1 MRHDY
6 IREGDQMYDARS
18 LKPQIVVSEAEVECP
33 VKGCSGKVPRQR
45 KFFQAVPKFQ
55 CSEHEIT
62 ISPSTFEYASEQN
75 NLLWKDEQDRA
86 LLQGI
91 ETCKRESRMAR
102 EKSEDA
108 LSWNVFRYLEKQG
121 FLSLILSSVIG
132 RDLGAL
138 QLVYWSY
145 CPMVG
150 AVWPE
155 LTRARQEFGEQLQR
169 SSEPDLIAF
178 SDKALLF
185 VEAKFT
191 ASNVARPADPANLK
205 KYLTGGN
212 GWYHQVFASSFE
224 TIAVQDRKYELL
236 RHWLLGSWLAA
247 QSKRDFYLLNLV
259 REEYEQDIEKRFGR
273 HIRAT
278 AQRRF
283 MRLTWEELY
292 RQIDEK
298 IPSSIER
305 DSLLEYLEYKSA
317 GYNRFGQ
324 LQRAF
329 SLSKE
334 ATSGVNGG

>member
-1 MRHDY
+1 
-6 IREGDQMYDARS
+6 
-18 LKPQIVVSEAEVECP
+18 
-33 VKGCSGKVPRQR
+33 VKGCLLKVPRQR
-45 KFFQAVPKFQ
+45 NFFRAAPEFQ
-55 CSEHEIT
+55 CPEHEIT
-62 ISPSTFEYASEQN
+62 ISPSTFEYASERN
-75 NLLWKDEQDRA
+75 NLLWKDEQDRS
-86 LLQGI
+86 LLQSI
-91 ETCKRESRMAR
+91 MTCKRESRMAR
-102 EKSEDA
+102 EKSEDT

-185 VEAKFT
+185 IEAKFT
-191 ASNVARPADPANLK
+191 ASNVTRPADPENRK

-224 TIAVQDRKYELL
+224 TIAVQDRMYELL
-236 RHWLLGSWLAA
+236 RLWLLGSWLAA

-259 REEYEQDIEKRFGR
+259 RAEYERDIEMRFGC
-273 HIRAT
+273 HINAT

-283 MRLTWEELY
+283 VRLTWEELY
-292 RQIDEK
+292 RQIDER
-298 IPSSIER
+298 IPPTAER
-305 DSLLEYLEYKSA
+305 DLLLEYLEHKTA

-334 ATSGVNGG
+334 ATSEVNGG

>member
-1 MRHDY
+1 
-6 IREGDQMYDARS
+6 MYDARS
-18 LKPQIVVSEAEVECP
+18 LKPLILVSEAEVECP

-45 KFFQAVPKFQ
+45 NFFQAVPKFQ
-55 CSEHEIT
+55 CPEHEIT
-62 ISPSTFEYASEQN
+62 ISPSTFEYAFERN
-75 NLLWKDEQDRA
+75 NLLWKDEQVLV

-91 ETCKRESRMAR
+91 KRCKRESRMAR

-108 LSWNVFRYLEKQG
+108 LSWNMFRYLEKQG

-155 LTRARQEFGEQLQR
+155 LTRARQEFGEHLQR

-185 VEAKFT
+185 IEAKFT
-191 ASNVARPADPANLK
+191 ASNRTRPSDPEYRK

-212 GWYHQVFASSFE
+212 GWYHQVFTSSFE
-224 TIAVQDRKYELL
+224 TIAVQDRMYELL

-259 REEYEQDIEKRFGR
+259 REEYERDIEMRFGR
-273 HIRAT
+273 HINAT

-283 MRLTWEELY
+283 VRLTWEELY
-292 RQIDEK
+292 RQMDEK

-305 DSLLEYLEYKSA
+305 DSLLEYLEYKTA
-317 GYNRFGQ
+317 GITGLGSCSEHSRFRKRQFKG
-324 LQRAF
+324 
-329 SLSKE
+329 
-334 ATSGVNGG
+334 

>member
-1 MRHDY
+1 
-6 IREGDQMYDARS
+6 MYDARS
-18 LKPQIVVSEAEVECP
+18 LKPLILVSEAEVECP

-45 KFFQAVPKFQ
+45 KFFRAVQEFQ
-55 CSEHEIT
+55 CPEHAIY
-62 ISPSTFEYASEQN
+62 ISPSTFQYACERD

-91 ETCKRESRMAR
+91 TTCKRESRMAR

-108 LSWNVFRYLEKQG
+108 LSWNMFRYLEKHG
-121 FLSLILSSVIG
+121 FLSLILSSVVS

-155 LTRARQEFGEQLQR
+155 LTRARQEFGEHLQR

-185 VEAKFT
+185 IETKFT
-191 ASNVARPADPANLK
+191 ASNRTRPSDPENRK

-212 GWYHQVFASSFE
+212 GWYHQVFASSYE
-224 TIAVQDRKYELL
+224 TIAILDRMYELL

-259 REEYEQDIEKRFGR
+259 REEYERDIEMRFGR
-273 HIRAT
+273 HINAT

-283 MRLTWEELY
+283 VRVTWEDLY

-298 IPSSIER
+298 IPPTVER
-305 DSLLEYLEYKSA
+305 DLLLEYLEHKTA

-334 ATSGVNGG
+334 ATAGVNGG